1 MNRHPAHTLLL
12 KAARALE
19 LTAAAAILAVIICDA
34 LLLFYRT
41 AEILLSSPETFD
53 LGAFLSSAL
62 LLIMG
67 IGLSFYMSARLA
79 VVFLVCTPLLG
90 IILFLIVRKIA
101 PMYALLQKAIDRVNA
116 IVQED
121 LTAIRAVKASK

>member
-1 MNRHPAHTLLL
+1 MNRHPAHTQLL

-67 IGLSFYMSARLA
+67 IEFVKLLALHTASAVTDVLLFTIVRQMIVSHTDA
-79 VVFLVCTPLLG
+79 AETLLG
-90 IILFLIVRKIA
+90 VAAVAGIF
-101 PMYALLQKAIDRVNA
+101 
-116 IVQED
+116 
-121 LTAIRAVKASK
+121 AVKKFLQLKEEP